1 MSWKEEE
8 KKKAAIE
15 SAKLVKSGQVVGLG
29 TGSTIYYVVEEL
41 GRRVHE
47 EKLQIIGIPTSNQ
60 TEVQA
65 KGCGIALTTL
75 DEHPQIDIAI
85 DGADQV
91 DPNLNLIKG
100 MGGALTREKIVDS
113 AAKYF
118 AIVID
123 ESKLSDKLGVNQPI
137 PIEVIPMALT
147 PVANKIKSLGGK
159 PVVRPPAKTAKTTSK
174 YFVTDNGNFVID
186 ADFGEIKN
194 AETLDRDIKMI
205 PGVVENGLF
214 INMTHRV
221 YVGEKSGVRVIEK
234 KTKH

>member
-8 KKKAAIE
+8 KKRAALE
-15 SAKLVKSGQVVGLG
+15 SAKLVKTGQVVGLG

-41 GRRVHE
+41 GRRVRE
-47 EKLQIIGIPTSNQ
+47 EGLKIIGIPTSNQ
-60 TEVQA
+60 TEAQA

-118 AIVID
+118 VIVVD
-123 ESKLSDKLGVNQPI
+123 ESKMSNKLGINQPI

-147 PVANKIKSLGGK
+147 PVMNKIKSLGGN
-159 PVVRPPAKTAKTTSK
+159 PIVRQPTKTNSK

-194 AETLDRDIKMI
+194 PEKLEIDLKMI

-214 INMTHRV
+214 INMTHKV
-221 YVGEKSGVRVIEK
+221 YVGEKTSVKVIDKE
-234 KTKH
+234 TKS